1 MVCIHVE
8 TDEIPPIFFFNARG
22 YPSSNKIPLVCVVEV
37 GENTSNQM
45 LTNLNLAHQNF
56 VLWDCGL
63 RITDLKSSSYSLW
76 LTYLF

>member
-63 RITDLKSSSYSLW
+63 RITDLKSSSYFLW

>member
-63 RITDLKSSSYSLW
+63 RITDLKSSSYSL
-76 LTYLF
+76 

>member
-45 LTNLNLAHQNF
+45 LANLNLAHQNF

-63 RITDLKSSSYSLW
+63 RITDLKSSSYSL
-76 LTYLF
+76 